1 MSLKT
6 ILILI
11 GIVIIGLAL
20 IYAPKAIRV
29 NKMIHLYDK
38 DKIAYNFINMDKIFR
53 AGPTIKA
60 SASPHSFQNM
70 TNEFSLPP
78 TFKHLGEDENLEDA
92 LEYYETDGLI
102 VLKNN
107 NLLYENYW
115 HNNTQT
121 SKHIS
126 WSVAKSFLSALIG
139 IALLSMAIFSNSSTL
154 ALRLAITSSFSFRTV
169 NSSAL
174 VICVV
179 LFFILLL
186 ITTLSL

>member
-1 MSLKT
+1 MMSLKT

-70 TNEFSLPP
+70 RGEFSLPM
-78 TFKHLGEDENLEDA
+78 TFKHLGKDENLEDA

-102 VLKNN
+102 VLKNSTPWAS
-107 NLLYENYW
+107 LVTKRE
-115 HNNTQT
+115 
-121 SKHIS
+121 
-126 WSVAKSFLSALIG
+126 SF
-139 IALLSMAIFSNSSTL
+139 
-154 ALRLAITSSFSFRTV
+154 
-169 NSSAL
+169 
-174 VICVV
+174 
-179 LFFILLL
+179 
-186 ITTLSL
+186 

>member
-1 MSLKT
+1 MMSLKT

-53 AGPTIKA
+53 AGATIKA

-70 TNEFSLPP
+70 SGEFSLPM
-78 TFKHLGEDENLEDA
+78 TFKHLGKDENLEDA

-107 NLLYENYW
+107 NLLYENYS

-139 IALLSMAIFSNSSTL
+139 IA
-154 ALRLAITSSFSFRTV
+154 V
-169 NSSAL
+169 DQG
-174 VICVV
+174 
-179 LFFILLL
+179 L
-186 ITTLSL
+186 IDSIDDPVTKYLDDFK